1 VRSNRR
7 LRVGTIAV
15 GVVTFLVACLD
26 DRTDPVG
33 PRVTGI
39 QRVDSAIA
47 SDPIVTGAAGVRSAA
62 ASLGASDG
70 LVYVSL
76 QPGTVPNGGLATVRN
91 TRTGAS
97 VPAAMADGGF
107 DPVAIAARPGDTLT
121 VQIEL
126 TGGALQSMQLTVPAA
141 RPPVIVR
148 TIPPPRRHD
157 VPLNTAI
164 QVVFSEPVSPSS
176 VTGIRVLQGGAQVS
190 GHTSLSVD
198 GLRADFE
205 LDGLLA
211 PNADYVLSIP
221 TDVADL
227 SGDHLAQ
234 PATAQ
239 FTTGTQVAIASV
251 ATEQAA
257 LIHIPFGNQYFRTFN
272 MSAVRWDDG
281 SFSGTFSI
289 FYPETGWRVFGRI
302 RCFTIRGGDSAWVA
316 GVVDGANDPS
326 SIGDE
331 DGWLVVDHGPPA
343 GGVPDELSLAFPLA
357 GYGLGTAQDFCANT
371 PIVAPPESITPYPL
385 ISGDIAVNGSGAP
398 PPPPSDTVSE
408 IAYAAWPNGGIQIVN
423 ADGSGGRVLTSDSG
437 DFSPSWAPDGS
448 RLAFD
453 RYNRVKSGRDI
464 YVMNA
469 DGSGLKRLTND
480 GFDDSDPS
488 WSPDGQKIAFGQ
500 GGRITTMSASDGS
513 GLIALT
519 AGGYDWHPTWSPDG
533 RKIAFG
539 SDRTGINAVYVM
551 NADGSVVRQLTKYPE
566 GDYVPWWSPDGTTI
580 AFERGRCCANSVYL
594 INADGTGLRQ
604 LAILGRT
611 PSWSPDSRSIVFEW
625 FGLHVVSPD
634 GTGMVPLGPGYDPA
648 WSPRGS
654 VPRRPPAVGSVTV
667 TPATDTL
674 MVGDTVRLAA
684 TVRDPAGNVLQHR
697 VVAWV
702 SSDSVASDSAPLAS
716 DPPRYS
722 EDWLF
727 AARAPGLATII
738 ASIDGK
744 SDTAV
749 IAVRPPRSGLRNLT
763 NRPAHGILPA
773 WRPRP

>member
-1 VRSNRR
+1 MSKSA
-7 LRVGTIAV
+7 IAV
-15 GVVTFLVACLD
+15 VVVTLLVACLD
-26 DRTDPVG
+26 DRTNPVG
-33 PRVTGI
+33 TRITPPPPVGT
-39 QRVDSAIA
+39 AIA

-76 QPGTVPNGGLATVRN
+76 QPGTVPEGGLATVRN

-107 DPVAIAARPGDTLT
+107 DPVAIAAHPGDTLT
-121 VQIEL
+121 VQVEL
-126 TGGALQSMQLTVPAA
+126 AGGGTQSMQLTVPAA

-148 TIPPPRRHD
+148 TTPPPRRHD

-176 VTGIRVLQGGAQVS
+176 ITGIHVLQGGAPVS
-190 GHTSLSVD
+190 GHTSLSAD
-198 GLRADFE
+198 GLRADFA

-227 SGDHLAQ
+227 SGDHLAE
-234 PATAQ
+234 PVTAA
-239 FTTGTQVAIASV
+239 FTTGTQVAMASV

-257 LIHIPFGNQYFRTFN
+257 LITNPFNGALRTFN

-281 SFSGTFSI
+281 SFSGNFSI
-289 FYPETGWRVFGRI
+289 FYPGSDVRVFGRVS
-302 RCFTIRGGDSAWVA
+302 CFSIVGGDSAWVA
-316 GVVDGANDPS
+316 GVVDGANDTS
-326 SIGDE
+326 SVGQE
-331 DGWLVVDHGPPA
+331 YGWRVVDNGPPE
-343 GGVPDELSLAFPLA
+343 GGVPDELTLAEPLVEDSLTAPEYCAGTPAVNQTNGSNPL
-357 GYGLGTAQDFCANT
+357 NN
-371 PIVAPPESITPYPL
+371 L
-385 ISGDIAVNGSGAP
+385 ISGNIVVNGSGP
-398 PPPPSDTVSE
+398 PPPPPPAMSE
-408 IAYAAWPNGGIQIVN
+408 IAYAAWPNGGIQAVN
-423 ADGSGGRVLTSDSG
+423 ADGSGGRVLTADSG
-437 DFSPSWAPDGS
+437 DFSPSWAPGGS
-448 RLAFD
+448 KLAFD
-453 RYNRVKSGRDI
+453 RSNHGKVGRDI
-464 YVMNA
+464 DVISA
-469 DGSGLKRLTND
+469 DGSGLRRLTSD

-488 WSPDGQKIAFGQ
+488 WSPDGQKIVFGR
-500 GGRITTMSASDGS
+500 GGRIYTMSASDGS

-519 AGGYDWHPTWSPDG
+519 AGGFDWHPTWSPDG
-533 RKIAFG
+533 RRIAFG
-539 SDRTGINAVYVM
+539 SDRTGINAIYVM
-551 NADGSVVRQLTKYPE
+551 NADGSGVRQLTKYPE
-566 GDYVPWWSPDGTTI
+566 GDYLPWWSPDGTTI

-611 PSWSPDSRSIVFEW
+611 PSWSADSRSIVFEW

-648 WSPRGS
+648 WSPTGS
-654 VPRRPPAVGSVTV
+654 MPPRPPPVGSVTV

-674 MVGDTVRLAA
+674 VVGDTVRLAA

-722 EDWLF
+722 VDWLF
-727 AARAPGLATII
+727 AARAPGITTII
-738 ASIDGK
+738 TSIDGK
-744 SDTAV
+744 SDTVV
-749 IAVRPPRSGLRNLT
+749 IAVRPTGSGLRNLM
-763 NRPAHGILPA
+763 NHPVHRILPV